1 MAKFLTT
8 TGVSYQLEEII
19 KDAKERLVLIS
30 PFLRVNER
38 VKELLEDKDR
48 LKIDVRVIYGKN
60 ELQPEENNWLE
71 SMTSIRTSFC
81 KNLHAKCY
89 LNENEALLTSM
100 NLYEFSQVNNNE
112 MGLLVSK
119 EKEREL
125 YEEIYEESMRIVR
138 VSEEIRVTVARVE
151 TPEDGRESQPW
162 ERSGRGIPERLQRYR
177 KTVSAFGVKMPYL
190 PIQLSHTANA
200 ATRVGDDTKTRRTR
214 KSAATLVETST
225 RRLYSSPYASLATR
239 SIRMSSSS
247 QATIVEPQGEFTGR
261 ID

>member
-1 MAKFLTT
+1 MAEFLTT
-8 TGVSYQLEEII
+8 TGVSYRLEEII
-19 KDAKERLVLIS
+19 KSSTERLVLIS

-38 VKELLEDKDR
+38 IKELLEDKNR

-112 MGLLVSK
+112 MGILVSR
-119 EKEREL
+119 EKEPEL
-125 YEEIYEESMRIVR
+125 YNEILQESMRIVR

-151 TPEDGRESQPW
+151 DSESRRERPPGRKPRTTSQTPSDGFCIRCKAAISANPAQPYCKRCFTSW
-162 ERSGRGIPERLQRYR
+162 RRYENKEYEEKHCHTCGIEY
-177 KTVSAFGVKMPYL
+177 VS
-190 PIQLSHTANA
+190 
-200 ATRVGDDTKTRRTR
+200 
-214 KSAATLVETST
+214 TLLKPVC
-225 RRLYSSPYASLATR
+225 YACYKKYKD
-239 SIRMSSSS
+239 
-247 QATIVEPQGEFTGR
+247 VFEFAVS
-261 ID
+261 

>member
-19 KDAKERLVLIS
+19 KNAKERLVLIS

-89 LNENEALLTSM
+89 LNENAALLTSM

-119 EKEREL
+119 KEEPEL

-151 TPEDGRESQPW
+151 TPEEGRERNLGAFRGEKYPRDS
-162 ERSGRGIPERLQRYR
+162 RDTGRR
-177 KTVSAFGVKMPYL
+177 F
-190 PIQLSHTANA
+190 
-200 ATRVGDDTKTRRTR
+200 
-214 KSAATLVETST
+214 
-225 RRLYSSPYASLATR
+225 LYS
-239 SIRMSSSS
+239 
-247 QATIVEPQGEFTGR
+247 V
-261 ID
+261 

>member
-19 KDAKERLVLIS
+19 KNAKERLVLIS

-89 LNENEALLTSM
+89 LNENAALLTSM

-119 EKEREL
+119 EEEREL

-162 ERSGRGIPERLQRYR
+162 ERSGARNTQENPEIPEDGFCIRCEDAIPANPAQPYCKRCYASWRRY
-177 KTVSAFGVKMPYL
+177 KNETYEEECC
-190 PIQLSHTANA
+190 HTCGNEYT
-200 ATRVGDDTKTRRTR
+200 ATLLKPLCLTCYKKYKDVFEFAGDD
-214 KSAATLVETST
+214 S
-225 RRLYSSPYASLATR
+225 
-239 SIRMSSSS
+239 
-247 QATIVEPQGEFTGR
+247 
-261 ID
+261 

>member
-19 KDAKERLVLIS
+19 KNAKERLVLIS

-89 LNENEALLTSM
+89 LNENAALLTSM

-119 EKEREL
+119 EEEREL
-125 YEEIYEESMRIVR
+125 YQEIYEESMRIVR
-138 VSEEIRVTVARVE
+138 VSEEIRVTVARVAPEDGGESQPRSGARNTRETPE
-151 TPEDGRESQPW
+151 TPEDG
-162 ERSGRGIPERLQRYR
+162 
-177 KTVSAFGVKMPYL
+177 VFGVKMPYP

-200 ATRVGDDTKTRRTR
+200 ATRAGGGTKMRPRKIIATRRKRARGDPTQAPMPHLLQEVQGCFEFAGDD
-214 KSAATLVETST
+214 S
-225 RRLYSSPYASLATR
+225 
-239 SIRMSSSS
+239 
-247 QATIVEPQGEFTGR
+247 
-261 ID
+261 

>member
-162 ERSGRGIPERLQRYR
+162 ERSGARNTRETPEIPEDGFCIRCEDAIPANPAQPYCKRCYTSWRRY
-177 KTVSAFGVKMPYL
+177 KNETYEEECC
-190 PIQLSHTANA
+190 HTCGNEYT
-200 ATRVGDDTKTRRTR
+200 ATLLKPLCLTCYKKYKDVFEFAGDD
-214 KSAATLVETST
+214 S
-225 RRLYSSPYASLATR
+225 
-239 SIRMSSSS
+239 
-247 QATIVEPQGEFTGR
+247 
-261 ID
+261 

>member
-19 KDAKERLVLIS
+19 KNAKERLVLIS

-89 LNENEALLTSM
+89 LNENAALLTSM

-119 EKEREL
+119 EEEREL

-151 TPEDGRESQPW
+151 TPENGGESQPR
-162 ERSGRGIPERLQRYR
+162 EHSGTRNTRETSEIPEDGFCIRCEDAIPANPTQPYCKRCYASWKRY
-177 KTVSAFGVKMPYL
+177 KNETYKEKNC
-190 PIQLSHTANA
+190 HTCGNEY
-200 ATRVGDDTKTRRTR
+200 
-214 KSAATLVETST
+214 AATLLKPLCLTCYKKYKDVF
-225 RRLYSSPYASLATR
+225 
-239 SIRMSSSS
+239 
-247 QATIVEPQGEFTGR
+247 EFAN
-261 ID
+261 DDS